1 MTLPQNNRT
10 PIIICLGLAVTTAI
24 ACLPVLKADFINF
37 DDPQYV
43 TSNPYVMLGLSL
55 DGIRWAFTSIHASNW
70 HPITW
75 LSLMLDR
82 QLFGLEPAAFHLV
95 NLLLH
100 IANTI
105 LLLIVLYRSTN
116 AIWPSAFVAALFA
129 LHPLHVES
137 VAWIAERKDV
147 LSTLFWFLTMLAYIR
162 FVEQPT
168 TKRYF
173 TIIAAFA
180 LGLMA
185 KPMLVTLPFV
195 LLLFDYWPLERLQ
208 LAPVDGGKSV
218 AELVREKIPLFA
230 LSAVSCGVT
239 FFAQKSSGAVSTL
252 RVFSFSD
259 RLTNAV
265 VSYTSYIEK
274 LFAPFNLAVF
284 YPHPVNNLPLWQV
297 ALSAIILLTISI
309 IVVVLARTRK
319 YLLVGWLWYFGTLI
333 PVIGLVQVGAQAMAD
348 RYAYVPL
355 IGLFIMIAWSIRD
368 ITAQWKYRKVILALA
383 SVLLLIILIPLTRKQ
398 ASYWRDSITLFQHA
412 VNVTANNDTA
422 YSNLGVALAEA
433 GRLDEALADFQQ
445 ALKIRPKDPEA
456 NFNIA
461 ETLAKQG
468 KSNEAALWYDK
479 VLKLKPGD
487 AHTYISLAAA
497 KIQQGKFDDAMAICR
512 EGLSYNPEKSQ
523 LYSNL
528 GLAFLQMGKIDEA
541 ITELETA
548 VKLGADAM
556 TYNNFA
562 LAVSAKGNYDTA
574 LECYRKA
581 IRLDPKNAESYYNL
595 ANLYMTMNNQEKAI
609 AEYQQAIQIN
619 PRYAKAYGNF
629 AVALARQNR
638 PSEALENFAKVAEL
652 EPNSVDAHFNLAVA
666 LLGDD
671 QFEKA
676 ADHYRKVLAL
686 DPNDTEARKGLEA
699 AIAAK
704 NKLK

>member
-1 MTLPQNNRT
+1 MTPPQNNRMLS
-10 PIIICLGLAVTTAI
+10 IICLGLAITTAI
-24 ACLPVLKADFINF
+24 ACLPILKADFINF

-70 HPITW
+70 HPLTW

-239 FFAQKSSGAVSTL
+239 FFAQKTGGAVSPL
-252 RVFSFSD
+252 RVFSFTT
-259 RLTNAV
+259 RFTNAV
-265 VSYTSYIEK
+265 VSYTAYIAK
-274 LFAPFNLAVF
+274 MLYPFNLAIY
-284 YPHPVNNLPLWQV
+284 YPHLRNNIPLRQV
-297 ALSAIILLTISI
+297 VLSAVILLAISAI
-309 IVVVLARTRK
+309 AISLARTRK
-319 YLLVGWLWYFGTLI
+319 YLLFGWLWYLGTLI
-333 PVIGLVQVGAQAMAD
+333 PVIGLVQVGGQAMAD
-348 RYAYVPL
+348 RYTYIPL
-355 IGLFIMIAWSIRD
+355 TGLFIMIAWFVRD
-368 ITAQWKYRKVILALA
+368 ITVQWQHRRTILVTSSGA
-383 SVLLLIILIPLTRKQ
+383 LLILLILLTYKQ
-398 ASYWRDSITLFQHA
+398 TSYWHDSVTIFQHT
-412 VNVTANNDTA
+412 VNVTTNNDGA
-422 YSNLGVALAEA
+422 FSNLGVALAENN
-433 GRLDEALADFQQ
+433 RFDEALANFQQ
-445 ALKIRPKDPEA
+445 AVKINPKDPEA

-497 KIQQGKFDDAMAICR
+497 KIQQGKFDDAIAICR

-595 ANLYMTMNNQEKAI
+595 ANLYMTMNNPEKAI

-619 PRYAKAYGNF
+619 PRYAKAYGNL

-638 PSEALENFAKVAEL
+638 PGEALENFAKVVEL
-652 EPNSVDAHFNLAVA
+652 EPNSVDAQFNLAAA
-666 LLGDD
+666 LLGDG

-676 ADHYRKVLAL
+676 ADHYRKVLSL
-686 DPNDTEARKGLEA
+686 DPNDIEARKGLET

-704 NKLK
+704 NKVK